1 MVGVYRKE
9 RNMTARRL
17 TFEDLFKPNYDK
29 KLDRKPARR
38 KQRQANK
45 YRQEEDRK
53 RNWERIRRAS
63 IEEFGN

>member
-1 MVGVYRKE
+1 MVGVYHKE
-9 RNMTARRL
+9 RKVTVRRL

-45 YRQEEDRK
+45 YRKEEDR
-53 RNWERIRRAS
+53 RMRWEQIRKVS